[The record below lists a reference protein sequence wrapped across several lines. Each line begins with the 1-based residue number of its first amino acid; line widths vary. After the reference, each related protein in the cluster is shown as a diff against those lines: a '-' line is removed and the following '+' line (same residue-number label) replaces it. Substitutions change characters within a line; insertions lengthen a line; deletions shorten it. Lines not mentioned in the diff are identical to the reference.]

1 VGAKTVWV
9 LYDLCEM
16 DTRSPLVVE
25 DFIKDLG
32 YEIAGRVK
40 VYWLRSGKGC

>member
-1 VGAKTVWV
+1 
-9 LYDLCEM
+9 M

-40 VYWLRSGKGC
+40 VRCNGCVLAKVVNEDGLVLFIN

>member
-1 VGAKTVWV
+1 MVEFSFGVVAPGNMRVQR
-9 LYDLCEM
+9 L
-16 DTRSPLVVE
+16 LVAE